1 MLNINETRQSILIV
15 VIEPDNLKR
24 MENGDPC
31 TLESISEGGIMA
43 PPLYPLNLS
52 TLIAYEPDTADLYIK
67 AQGPALDFLRWLERG
82 RRFVEGIDG
91 RENSLNITPKPSNEK
106 INDALLAACKLA
118 LKAFEENLA
127 IDWDKIGKVIK
138 TAEEAKSAVRN

>member
-1 MLNINETRQSILIV
+1 MIAAMLNIHETRQSILIV

-67 AQGPALDFLRWLERG
+67 AQGPPLEFLRWLERG
-82 RRFVEGIDG
+82 RRFIEGVDG
-91 RENSLNITPKPSNEK
+91 SENT
-106 INDALLAACKLA
+106 
-118 LKAFEENLA
+118 
-127 IDWDKIGKVIK
+127 
-138 TAEEAKSAVRN
+138 VRLRTGTGDRSQDN